1 MTTMSRSFAEGLA
14 VFNPLVNL
22 SPCPPGQVG
31 LSPDLRVALFARADE
46 SIAVWIDSHHPS
58 ATLDAF
64 LSVSEN
70 PTSFND
76 FNTTSNG
83 TAIPMVTNFFQVSKA
98 KQ

>member
-1 MTTMSRSFAEGLA
+1 MT
-14 VFNPLVNL
+14 
-22 SPCPPGQVG
+22 
-31 LSPDLRVALFARADE
+31 
-46 SIAVWIDSHHPS
+46 VWIDSHHPA

-83 TAIPMVTNFFQVSKA
+83 TNIPMVTNFFQVSRRVALKVRLLNVA
-98 KQ
+98 LDQISWRVLLERLHVRSRHRSHQRIACHPANPVRWS